1 MAVCMI
7 VWFTLLLFHL
17 VFFSSLHF
25 VPSCPHCLT
34 FAMFS
39 TWFLLCCPSIPCC
52 DLRAWMTN
60 LTEVLYPVCPAVSC
74 CVYLASVSLL
84 QQVESCSLDACVET
98 EFCPVSCIIVSR
110 QGLLSVSGTCV
121 RLHGP
126 QTGGYY
132 SIHDW
137 KPHYFRLH
145 LVSPLVPRLSRQHF
159 GLMYSAQYQSLW
171 FIYFIWKTG
180 SVWIKR
186 TFLLISAD
194 TLLLRLIGESAASRE
209 QCRQKKE
216 ISFRLWLTYQAFVLF
231 MPIKYIFVL
240 SCWKIRITY
249 SKRMETCIFSVTR
262 RSRSDVCNTEWLS
275 PG

>member
-1 MAVCMI
+1 
-7 VWFTLLLFHL
+7 
-17 VFFSSLHF
+17 
-25 VPSCPHCLT
+25 
-34 FAMFS
+34 
-39 TWFLLCCPSIPCC
+39 
-52 DLRAWMTN
+52 MTN

-145 LVSPLVPRLSRQHF
+145 LLSPLVPRLSRQHF
-159 GLMYSAQYQSLW
+159 GLMYSAQCKVSKSLIHIFHLKNW
-171 FIYFIWKTG
+171 QCVNQKN
-180 SVWIKR
+180 
-186 TFLLISAD
+186 LSANQCRY
-194 TLLLRLIGESAASRE
+194 TAASTD
-209 QCRQKKE
+209 
-216 ISFRLWLTYQAFVLF
+216 W
-231 MPIKYIFVL
+231 
-240 SCWKIRITY
+240 
-249 SKRMETCIFSVTR
+249 
-262 RSRSDVCNTEWLS
+262 
-275 PG
+275 